1 MLLILM
7 LILGMILGVLR
18 LVLLFVYCPGH
29 QFGKCSQKVKLCL
42 TIEDSNR
49 LHVCRIRVNVV
60 LLVTECVLHAIV
72 NKCMYVLM
80 HLQ

>member
-18 LVLLFVYCPGH
+18 LVLLFVHCPGH

-42 TIEDSNR
+42 TIEDSNK
-49 LHVCRIRVNVV
+49 
-60 LLVTECVLHAIV
+60 A
-72 NKCMYVLM
+72 YVGSE
-80 HLQ
+80 